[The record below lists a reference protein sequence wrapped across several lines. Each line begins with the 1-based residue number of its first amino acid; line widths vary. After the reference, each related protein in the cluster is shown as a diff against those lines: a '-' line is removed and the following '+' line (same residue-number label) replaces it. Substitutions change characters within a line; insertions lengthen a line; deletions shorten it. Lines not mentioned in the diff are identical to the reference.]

1 MASIFESA
9 VNMVRDDK
17 RAYWYS
23 NYPPEVRKMERFL
36 KDYPDD
42 VKVEKDYRNETGEAY
57 GLTVSVPMKW
67 YKTPSAP
74 KKMNFSD
81 EHRKALAERA
91 KARKGTHKTKD

>member
-17 RAYWYS
+17 RTYWYS

-42 VKVEKDYRNETGEAY
+42 VKIEKDYRNETGEAY

-74 KKMNFSD
+74 KKRNLTD
-81 EHRKALAERA
+81 EQRA
-91 KARKGTHKTKD
+91 AISQRMRNSRSNKNKE

>member
-42 VKVEKDYRNETGEAY
+42 VKIEKDYRNETGEAY
-57 GLTVSVPMKW
+57 GR
-67 YKTPSAP
+67 KT
-74 KKMNFSD
+74 
-81 EHRKALAERA
+81 ALFPGQSGGGGDPGKGRA
-91 KARKGTHKTKD
+91 ARGANSCGGLLHQRDPGE

>member
-42 VKVEKDYRNETGEAY
+42 VKIEKDYRNETF
-57 GLTVSVPMKW
+57 
-67 YKTPSAP
+67 PS
-74 KKMNFSD
+74 
-81 EHRKALAERA
+81 
-91 KARKGTHKTKD
+91 

>member
-42 VKVEKDYRNETGEAY
+42 VKIEKDYRNETGEAY

-67 YKTPSAP
+67 YKIPSAP
-74 KKMNFSD
+74 KKRNLTD
-81 EHRKALAERA
+81 EQRA
-91 KARKGTHKTKD
+91 AISQRMRNSRNKG

>member
-42 VKVEKDYRNETGEAY
+42 VKI
-57 GLTVSVPMKW
+57 
-67 YKTPSAP
+67 
-74 KKMNFSD
+74 
-81 EHRKALAERA
+81 
-91 KARKGTHKTKD
+91 

>member
-9 VNMVRDDK
+9 VNMVREDK

-42 VKVEKDYRNETGEAY
+42 VKIEKDYRNETGEAY

-74 KKMNFSD
+74 HKRTLTD
-81 EHRKALAERA
+81 EQRA
-91 KARKGTHKTKD
+91 AISQRMKNSRNKG